1 MAVVL
6 SICALIFVSQLTQPG
21 KCSTEQAIF
30 RRKEQTYFA
39 NHVVNTKQTESE
51 LECGMHCITNGL
63 CASVNYK
70 MSGIGKGLCE
80 LNNETLQEASDADG
94 STHNPE
100 YNHLYI
106 IKKV

>member
-6 SICALIFVSQLTQPG
+6 SICALIFVSQIIQPG

-39 NHVVNTKQTESE
+39 NHVVKTKQTETE
-51 LECGMHCITNGL
+51 LECGMHCVANGL
-63 CASVNYK
+63 CASVNFK
-70 MSGIGKGLCE
+70 TSGNGKGLCE
-80 LNNETLQEASDADG
+80 LNSKTLQEASDAVG
-94 STHNPE
+94 SMHNPE

-106 IKKV
+106 IRK